1 MALSRKNKRKVN
13 RLRKDADRLW
23 SEQQAV
29 FAKVR
34 DLAGRAGDEARV
46 YADKE
51 IAPVIRKKVDQD
63 LRPAFDRGVKQGR
76 QALSGASE
84 QFQNRVLPAVAQVG
98 GNVTGAV
105 REFVDNNQT
114 LQTVQA
120 KAQDFGKNAAANVEK
135 VQARVAKEQKKLEKQ
150 AKKDAKSGP
159 GVGGWFLI
167 GAGVAAV
174 AAVGYALWQTFR
186 ADDDLWIADE
196 ELDAPVKT
204 VSND

>member
-51 IAPVIRKKVDQD
+51 IAPVIRKKVDKD

-76 QALSGASE
+76 RALSGANE
-84 QFQNRVLPAVAQVG
+84 QFQHRVLPAVAQVG

>member
-1 MALSRKNKRKVN
+1 MALSRKNKRKLN
-13 RLRKDADRLW
+13 QLRKDADRLW

-34 DLAGRAGDEARV
+34 DLAGRAGGEART

-51 IAPVIRKKVDQD
+51 ITPVIRKAVDKD
-63 LRPAFDRGVKQGR
+63 IRPAFDRGVQQGR
-76 QALSGASE
+76 RALSSAGD
-84 QFQNRVLPAVAQVG
+84 QLQHRVLPAVAQAG
-98 GNVTGAV
+98 GSVTGAV

-114 LQTVQA
+114 LQNIQSQA
-120 KAQDFGKNAAANVEK
+120 QEFGKNAAANVEQ
-135 VQARVAKEQKKLEKQ
+135 VQRRVAKEQKQLEKQ
-150 AKKDAKSGP
+150 RKKDAKSGP

-204 VSND
+204 VTND

>member
-1 MALSRKNKRKVN
+1 M
-13 RLRKDADRLW
+13 
-23 SEQQAV
+23 
-29 FAKVR
+29 
-34 DLAGRAGDEARV
+34 
-46 YADKE
+46 
-51 IAPVIRKKVDQD
+51 
-63 LRPAFDRGVKQGR
+63 
-76 QALSGASE
+76 
-84 QFQNRVLPAVAQVG
+84 LPAVAQVG